1 MSTTKTK
8 NEILIA
14 IKCCNANWAEN
25 TTKYCDNCP
34 YQTLGDGCFMEKD
47 ADVER
52 FLYERIELVTA
63 LASEV
68 KSVTKTLDG
77 YIAAYE
83 AIISLLSALYN
94 SAKAETE
101 EDGVSLTEKEIL
113 ALAEY
118 IEKIKRGE
126 IVCEG

>member
-1 MSTTKTK
+1 MATKSK

-34 YQTLGDGCFMEKD
+34 YQKLGDSCFATKD

-68 KSVTKTLDG
+68 KSITKTLDG

-94 SAKAETE
+94 STRAETK
-101 EDGVSLTEKEIL
+101 EDGVRLTEKEIL

>member
-1 MSTTKTK
+1 MATTKSK

-34 YQTLGDGCFMEKD
+34 YQELGDGCFMEKD

-52 FLYERIELVTA
+52 FLYERIELVST

-68 KSVTKTLDG
+68 KSITKTLDG

-83 AIISLLSALYN
+83 AIISLLSHLYN
-94 SAKAETE
+94 NAKENGGE
-101 EDGVSLTEKEIL
+101 SPFPLTDKEVL

-118 IEKIKRGE
+118 IDKIKRGE

>member
-1 MSTTKTK
+1 
-8 NEILIA
+8 
-14 IKCCNANWAEN
+14 
-25 TTKYCDNCP
+25 
-34 YQTLGDGCFMEKD
+34 MEKD